1 MKSYPLYAEGLT
13 QQEFLEQ
20 SGVLDDGAS
29 AITEA
34 KRAYR
39 KLYAS
44 HYQKE
49 RRRAIQP
56 FCFEITK
63 DERRILIEKSNEYD
77 VSINAY
83 IKHRVFGTPE
93 KYSINAVT
101 KLEIL
106 QTLGTVASVLQLVR
120 RQNNGLPVG
129 SMSESALVHIES
141 LTQRLKDDTED
152 SDQNQ

>member
-1 MKSYPLYAEGLT
+1 MKSYPPYTEGLS

-20 SGVLDDGAS
+20 SGVLDEGAT
-29 AITEA
+29 AISEA

-49 RRRAIQP
+49 RRRSIQP
-56 FCFEITK
+56 FCFEISK
-63 DERRILIEKSNEYD
+63 KERQVLMEKSKEYD

-83 IKHRVFGTPE
+83 IKHRVFGTSE
-93 KYSINAVT
+93 RYSINAVT
-101 KLEIL
+101 KSDIL
-106 QTLGTVASVLQLVR
+106 QTLGMVASVLQLVR

-129 SMSESALVHIES
+129 SMSESALAHIES
-141 LTQRLKDDTED
+141 LTLRLKDDTED
-152 SDQNQ
+152 SNSNQ